1 MEEMKQRPFLERVAT
16 DLIQRFGDGLGEVA
30 IVFNN
35 QRPIH
40 YLKSYLAK
48 LQQKVFWSPQFFT
61 IQEFVR
67 LSSDAKDANRI
78 AQVFLL
84 YEQYLK
90 LKRAENPQFDESL
103 DYFYP
108 IGEIILDD
116 FAQIDYELVDV
127 NRLFYDMEV
136 LARLDKEFD
145 FLTEEQKAFLQQFW
159 ASFNTEIHNEMQARF
174 LELWKLL
181 PQLYVAFKNALREQN
196 LQNVP
201 GIYRALAENHP
212 DVKPVV
218 QAFQKVVFVGFNA
231 LNACEKR
238 LFKKWQ
244 DEDKALFYFDGDA
257 YYFEDFQ
264 QEAGH
269 FLRQNLGNVGLKNAL
284 GEFPA
289 LLTARTSLDLN
300 VFAVPGKIA
309 QAKALA
315 QLVNEGVSTEK
326 QVGILLAD
334 ESLLVPVLQSL
345 PTALKDELNITMGY
359 PFVESLTYGLLE
371 QFFAVQQGFINS
383 PKKASSIKF
392 ESVLALLNH
401 PYFGVDLALRN
412 DIVKE
417 MTLHKLREVGCDWLT
432 QCLNQT
438 FANRFP
444 ICFQRY
450 DSVSALMHG
459 LEESLLSLQ
468 QQPEET
474 TRFFAVE
481 NALIDQAL
489 LMIRQLAQG
498 FAQHSQLSVGLAIR
512 LCRRTLRKL
521 SVPLSGNPKS
531 RIQIMGLLE
540 SRNLNFDVMYLVGA
554 NEGHLPV
561 LSHSASFIPYNLRRA
576 YGLPVIENQ
585 QALSAYL
592 FYRLLH
598 SAEQASF
605 IYNSIIDFSN
615 SGELSRFVRQL
626 QFESGLAVKERQ
638 VSLQSGNEIGGL
650 SSEGIAIAKE
660 GKVWENLLKFL
671 RPDGNEKKRTL
682 SATAF
687 TTYLN
692 SPLEFCYKYILDL
705 KEPPAIKNEI
715 EANRLGNVVHRIMQ
729 WLYEP
734 FLKSGKPV
742 QRQDFE
748 KMRKELLHLAERAVL
763 EEYYKGREG
772 KTAADFNGQ
781 ERLVCSICVEYCR
794 TFLNH
799 DEGLGQPISILEL
812 ENDTVE
818 LLLDVDI
825 EVQGKKEQV
834 RLKGIIDRVDQVGD
848 TVRIVDYKTG
858 RDDVEVVIK
867 KVNIQSEE
875 GLEKAINYFEH
886 DKMNKAFVQTLYYTY
901 IYEKIRKRTVTPNL
915 YAIRNMKEK
924 GTLFTFK
931 PASEVLKFEGVQL
944 VEIKQVFEKF
954 LKEKLTELFNPEI
967 PFTHPAGVK
976 VYKDSPFVP
985 LLITS
990 LLPEEDEGT
999 E

>member
-1 MEEMKQRPFLERVAT
+1 MEEMKQSPFLERVAV
-16 DLIQRFGDGLGEVA
+16 DLIQRFGDELGEVA

-40 YLKSYLAK
+40 YLKFYLAK

-67 LSSDAKDANRI
+67 FSSDAKEANRI
-78 AQVFLL
+78 TQVFLL

-90 LKRAENPQFDESL
+90 LKRVENPQFEESL

-116 FAQIDYELVDV
+116 FAQLDYELVDV
-127 NRLFYDMEV
+127 NKLFHDMEV

-159 ASFNTEIHNEMQARF
+159 ASFNTEQHNEMQARF

-181 PQLYVAFKNALREQN
+181 PQLYLAFKKALREQN
-196 LQNVP
+196 LQTVP
-201 GIYRALAENHP
+201 GIYRALAEDFP
-212 DVKPVV
+212 EAKPVGN
-218 QAFQKVVFVGFNA
+218 AFQKVVFVGFNA

-269 FLRQNLGNVGLKNAL
+269 FLRQNMGNVGLKNAL
-284 GEFPA
+284 GEFPSI
-289 LLTARTSLDLN
+289 LKARKSLELN
-300 VFAVPGKIA
+300 VYAVPGNIA

-315 QLVNEGVSTEK
+315 QLINEDVSSDK

-345 PTALKDELNITMGY
+345 PTALKEELNITMGY

-371 QFFAVQQGFINS
+371 QFFAVQQGFVNS
-383 PKKASSIKF
+383 TKKATSIKF
-392 ESVLALLNH
+392 ETVLGLLNH

-412 DIVKE
+412 NIVKE
-417 MTLHKLREVGCDWLT
+417 MTLYKLREVNCDWLT
-432 QCLNQT
+432 QCLDQT
-438 FANRFP
+438 FTKRFP

-450 DSVSALMHG
+450 DSVNALMHS
-459 LEESLLSLQ
+459 LEASLLSLQ
-468 QQPEET
+468 QQPEENS
-474 TRFFAVE
+474 RFFAVE

-489 LMIRQLAQG
+489 ITIRQLAQG

-512 LCRRTLRKL
+512 LCKRTLRKL

-540 SRNLNFDVMYLVGA
+540 SRNLNFEVIYLVGA

-598 SAEQASF
+598 ATEGVSF
-605 IYNSIIDFSN
+605 IYNSIIDKSN

-638 VSLQSGNEIGGL
+638 ISLQSINEIRGI
-650 SSEGIAIAKE
+650 ETDAIAIAKE
-660 GKVWENLLKFL
+660 GKVWENMLKFL
-671 RPDGNEKKRTL
+671 RPDANNKKRTL

-705 KEPPAIKNEI
+705 KEPPTIKNEI
-715 EANRLGNVVHRIMQ
+715 EANRLGNVVHRTMQ

-734 FLKSGKPV
+734 FLKSGTPIQKA
-742 QRQDFE
+742 DFVR
-748 KMRKELLHLAERAVL
+748 MRNELPHKAEQAVL
-763 EEYYKGREG
+763 EEYYKGSEG

-781 ERLVCSICVEYCR
+781 ERLVCNICVEYCR

-799 DEGLGQPISILEL
+799 DESLGQPITILEL
-812 ENDTVE
+812 ENDNVE
-818 LLLDVDI
+818 FLLDVDI
-825 EVQGKKEQV
+825 EVQGKTEQV
-834 RLKGIIDRVDQVGD
+834 RLKGIIDRVDHVGD

-858 RDDVEVVIK
+858 KDDLHVEIK
-867 KVNIQSEE
+867 KATNQSEL
-875 GLEKAINYFEH
+875 GLEMEINYFEH
-886 DKMNKAFVQTLYYTY
+886 NKMNKAFVQTLYYTY

-931 PASEVLKFEGVQL
+931 PEKIDLKVEGVTL
-944 VEIKQVFEKF
+944 VEIKQAFEQF

-967 PFTHPAGVK
+967 PFTHPAGAK
-976 VYKDSPFVP
+976 VYLDSPFAP
-985 LLITS
+985 LLIST
-990 LLPEEDEGT
+990 LIPEDDEGT